1 MIKHNMK
8 PIFKY
13 LCIPAL
19 ITLPVSSACADDDTD
34 LFINKVI
41 NIYQHPDRKLVITW
55 TDDSNKSPSDGSPI
69 RNADVVNFHSKC
81 KMLGGVAEFFS
92 EAFLCR
98 FPPEDLPRPVVYPV
112 HSLPV

>member
-1 MIKHNMK
+1 MNGSFSIPPLVNGSLIAVLALAVL
-8 PIFKY
+8 IFFVFAMVLY
-13 LCIPAL
+13 LRRCISTVSQQYQDAADL
-19 ITLPVSSACADDDTD
+19 SSAVTM
-34 LFINKVI
+34 
-41 NIYQHPDRKLVITW
+41 
-55 TDDSNKSPSDGSPI
+55 
-69 RNADVVNFHSKC
+69 VNFHSKC